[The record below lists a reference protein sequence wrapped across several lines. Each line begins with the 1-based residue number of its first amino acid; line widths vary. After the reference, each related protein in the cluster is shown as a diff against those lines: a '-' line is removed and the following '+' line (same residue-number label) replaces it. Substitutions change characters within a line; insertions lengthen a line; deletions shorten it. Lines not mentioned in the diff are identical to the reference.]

1 MPARQIYF
9 AAPKHAYN
17 NRQRGYGYEYNT
29 LFKCL
34 KSVAPSAEF
43 VDVYSEN
50 GVATLLRKVDTSPA
64 GNRPLIIY
72 VPFLG
77 VLGPSHLRQLSSKA
91 EIGVFFLDDTWR
103 NDLVALYFQYCD
115 WFTTSDPNHQWR
127 YKNKWATKAKYVPFG
142 YDADLATH
150 YHVPFEQRDIE
161 MSFIGAK
168 NDFRAFV
175 INRLQRN
182 GIDVSCFGEGWPNGK
197 VTQDEY
203 YGIIGRSRTSLNLS
217 NSAQWDVRFLSRHPI
232 SLLRNIKT
240 AKKIEQFKARH
251 IEISAL
257 GVCQLSFY
265 SFGIE
270 RIFTPGHDILIYPN
284 VDELIYIVEQVTDEE
299 KATIAENGRVAVQ
312 NLSYQTQFKSMI

>member
-1 MPARQIYF
+1 
-9 AAPKHAYN
+9 
-17 NRQRGYGYEYNT
+17 
-29 LFKCL
+29 
-34 KSVAPSAEF
+34 
-43 VDVYSEN
+43 
-50 GVATLLRKVDTSPA
+50 
-64 GNRPLIIY
+64 
-72 VPFLG
+72 
-77 VLGPSHLRQLSSKA
+77 
-91 EIGVFFLDDTWR
+91 
-103 NDLVALYFQYCD
+103 
-115 WFTTSDPNHQWR
+115 
-127 YKNKWATKAKYVPFG
+127 
-142 YDADLATH
+142 
-150 YHVPFEQRDIE
+150 